1 MKEYICIICP
11 RGCHLTVD
19 EENDYAV
26 TGNGCLRG
34 VAYGRE
40 EAMHPT
46 RVVTSSVRVRSEK
59 YPRCPVK
66 TDHAIAK
73 SDVARAM
80 LLLDGVELV
89 PVSYTHLDVYKRQLL
104 KLIVFLSLRGPYRVK
119 KKRKSKGRKRV

>member
-59 YPRCPVK
+59 SPRCPVK
-66 TDHAIAK
+66 TDLAIAK
-73 SDVARAM
+73 SDVAKAM

-89 PVSYTHLDVYKRQLL
+89 PPVHRGD
-104 KLIVFLSLRGPYRVK
+104 IVIASLFCGEANFVATRDIDE
-119 KKRKSKGRKRV
+119 